1 MVSRGLKIGDWSLP
15 SSDRKRPTLVERDT
29 SSTKEEK

>member
-1 MVSRGLKIGDWSLP
+1 MVSRGLKICDWSLP
-15 SSDRKRPTLVERDT
+15 SSDGKRLALVERDT